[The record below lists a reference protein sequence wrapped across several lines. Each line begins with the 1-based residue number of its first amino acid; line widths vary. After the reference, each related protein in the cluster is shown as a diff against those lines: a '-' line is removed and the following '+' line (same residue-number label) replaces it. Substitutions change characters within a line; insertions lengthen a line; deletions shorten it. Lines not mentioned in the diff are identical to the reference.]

1 MRYAFVI
8 VTAIVAVIL
17 GLVTET
23 LLSVIVTT
31 LLARVSGLLL
41 ASLFVGT
48 VFETVWSQRVN

>member
-23 LLSVIVTT
+23 LVSVIVTT
-31 LLARVSGLLL
+31 LFARIAGLLF

-48 VFETVWSQRVN
+48 VFESVWSQRVN